1 MRIPKHPTLVKR
13 FIEARVKKL
22 RAERPVLVASLVRIA
37 RSCGRQGCRCQ
48 RGEKHVGDYLTF
60 KVAGKTKT
68 VYVPRAM
75 VAEVRSW
82 IQEHRRLRKLSD
94 EISQLAIAQV
104 RSFVTESKRRRPKSK
119 SSGRPS
125 SGT

>member
-48 RGEKHVGDYLTF
+48 RGEKHVSDYLTL

-68 VYVPRAM
+68 VYVPADLKE
-75 VAEVRSW
+75 EVQTS
-82 IQEHRRLRKLSD
+82 ILEHRRLKRLLR
-94 EISQLAIAQV
+94 EITELQLALI
-104 RSFVTESKRRRPKSK
+104 RLHRTEQQRRG
-119 SSGRPS
+119 GRQ
-125 SGT
+125 